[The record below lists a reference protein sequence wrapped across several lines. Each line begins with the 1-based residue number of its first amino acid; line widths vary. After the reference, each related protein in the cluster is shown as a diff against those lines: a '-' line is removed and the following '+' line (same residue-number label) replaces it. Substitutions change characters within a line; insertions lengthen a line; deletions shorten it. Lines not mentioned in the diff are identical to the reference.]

1 MLAAQTPH
9 AQITGLSPS
18 ASSPAI
24 LGVTAA
30 VVILGKQESTHVPLA
45 FASAFS
51 GSMANENLSP
61 WTLTAL
67 DSSIVPMFEC
77 VVLTAPVS
85 VKACIRFL
93 CAFIFYHLRLFF
105 LNFERGFF
113 LYLL

>member
-93 CAFIFYHLRLFF
+93 
-105 LNFERGFF
+105 
-113 LYLL
+113 

>member
-1 MLAAQTPH
+1 MLAAHTPH

-51 GSMANENLSP
+51 GSMAKENRRP
-61 WTLTAL
+61 WTFTAL
-67 DSSIVPMFEC
+67 DSSMVPILLW

-85 VKACIRFL
+85 VNACILFL
-93 CAFIFYHLRLFF
+93 CAFVLYHLRLFF
-105 LNFERGFF
+105 LNFEREIF
-113 LYLL
+113 LYPL